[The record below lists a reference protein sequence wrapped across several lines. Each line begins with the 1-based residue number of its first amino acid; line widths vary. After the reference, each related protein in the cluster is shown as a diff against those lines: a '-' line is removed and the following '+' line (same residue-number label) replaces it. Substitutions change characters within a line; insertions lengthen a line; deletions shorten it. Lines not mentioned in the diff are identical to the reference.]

1 MYKFNNDN
9 IITGYIKQLLHSFN
23 LPKCKVF
30 KTVEDFKEYYNNI
43 PADIVGGFGIV
54 KKYRQDRDYIL
65 YLTKS
70 EKINADKVQSIIYL
84 KLVFITI
91 IKNI

>member
-23 LPKCKVF
+23 LPRCKVF
-30 KTVEDFKEYYNNI
+30 NTIEDFKEYYNNI
-43 PADIVGGFGIV
+43 PADIVGVFGIV
-54 KKYRQDRDYIL
+54 KKYRQNRDYIL

-70 EKINADKVQSIIYL
+70 VKVSEKRVQPI
-84 KLVFITI
+84 
-91 IKNI
+91 

>member
-43 PADIVGGFGIV
+43 PADIVGVFGIV

-70 EKINADKVQSIIYL
+70 EKIPLFTFVIFPI
-84 KLVFITI
+84 
-91 IKNI
+91 NISSSNLLL